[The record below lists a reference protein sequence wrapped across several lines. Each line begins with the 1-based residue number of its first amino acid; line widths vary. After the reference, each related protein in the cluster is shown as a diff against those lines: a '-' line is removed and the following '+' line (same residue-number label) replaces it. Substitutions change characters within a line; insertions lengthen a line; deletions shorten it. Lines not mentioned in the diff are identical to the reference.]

1 MKKKLLLIIM
11 FLLICMSIFAGGQ
24 PEGPAKTTQ
33 ASGCPEAAAC
43 ISCHTDIY
51 ENFKGSE
58 HASSLTGIPV
68 GSCASC
74 HSCEATVQA
83 SPQMKAA
90 GVTCIDCHMPTV
102 PGTAGTFRSHGPA
115 NDPKAGLEASCT
127 SCHSP
132 QGGASVLSGRKL
144 AARAAGYHQESGKK

>member
-1 MKKKLLLIIM
+1 MKKKLLLVIM
-11 FLLICMSIFAGGQ
+11 FLLISLSIFAGGQ

-33 ASGCPEAAAC
+33 VSGYPEAAAC

-51 ENFKGSE
+51 ENFKGSD

-68 GSCASC
+68 GSCANC
-74 HSCEATVQA
+74 HSWEAAVQA
-83 SPQMKAA
+83 SPQMKTA
-90 GVTCIDCHMPTV
+90 GVTCTDCHMPTV

-115 NDPKAGLEASCT
+115 GNPQQALEAACT

-132 QGGASVLSGRKL
+132 QGGASVLSDRKL
-144 AARAAGYHQESGKK
+144 AARAAGYHQESGKE